1 MRLLGIYVLSYLS
14 TCQGAIAHFREVKA
28 SFLHTSKANA
38 TSIKKKGYV
47 GRDNNEKGMK
57 CVNGLCYMS
66 RGGGDEYDDDDD
78 YDDNDEEEEKLP
90 PPPRKRPPSRQ
101 QSQARRQSPPTT
113 ATRRGPPPSRRVPP
127 PSRRSVPPQQPHRR
141 RRHHSPS
148 VLSSVAGLA
157 KKTVDL
163 TASATVSTLK
173 GSGKAALY
181 LVSPKHVIRQEV
193 WGVWRLDQQRK
204 SIFCIMVL
212 C

>member
-1 MRLLGIYVLSYLS
+1 VRLLGIYVLSYLS
-14 TCQGAIAHFREVKA
+14 TCQGAIAHFHEVKA

-38 TSIKKKGYV
+38 TSIKKKGNV

-66 RGGGDEYDDDDD
+66 RGGGDEYDDD
-78 YDDNDEEEEKLP
+78 YDEEEEKLP

-101 QSQARRQSPPTT
+101 QSQARRQPPPTT
-113 ATRRGPPPSRRVPP
+113 ATRRGPPPSRKVPP
-127 PSRRSVPPQQPHRR
+127 PSRRSVPPQQPHRHR

-181 LVSPKHVIRQEV
+181 LVSPKHVTRQEV

-204 SIFCIMVL
+204 SIFLV
-212 C
+212 